1 MASLFIRGFATAAH
15 KQARTVCVSEGG
27 PVRRAGSWSDLSWVL
42 QVAATR
48 PNMTVPLADSN
59 KDAVMVNFL
68 CHLAGP

>member
-1 MASLFIRGFATAAH
+1 M
-15 KQARTVCVSEGG
+15 CVSEGG